1 MRLHGVED
9 IEDMKDAESTGI
21 QIVSYHREVPR
32 DLGA

>member
-21 QIVSYHREVPR
+21 QIISNHRDLPR